1 MKLLII
7 MLSLIFL
14 CGCEKQEKADIFAM
28 DTIISL
34 EVYGKSSE
42 TAMNE
47 MRSEIKR
54 LDEKFK
60 PDSDFSDDAE
70 TKALIKKADEISDF
84 SYGSFDI
91 RLGEVMKLWGF
102 RDKNY
107 RIPTESEID
116 AALSEKSLDFGGI
129 AKGYAGDRLREIC
142 EENGIESGVLTLGG
156 NVVAIGKRTDGN
168 LWRVGIAHPE
178 NSSDYVG
185 YVEVLDKSVVTSG
198 GYQRYFEKDGK
209 RYHHIIDPKTGKPSE
224 SDLLSVT
231 VISKDGTLADAL
243 STAFFVLG
251 KEKTI
256 EIYNSKKVDFEAVLI
271 NLDGEI
277 TVTDNANFTKIN

>member
-14 CGCEKQEKADIFAM
+14 CGCEKQETADIFAM

-142 EENGIESGVLTLGG
+142 EANGIESGILTLGG

-178 NSSDYVG
+178 NPSDYVG

-251 KEKTI
+251 KEKTL